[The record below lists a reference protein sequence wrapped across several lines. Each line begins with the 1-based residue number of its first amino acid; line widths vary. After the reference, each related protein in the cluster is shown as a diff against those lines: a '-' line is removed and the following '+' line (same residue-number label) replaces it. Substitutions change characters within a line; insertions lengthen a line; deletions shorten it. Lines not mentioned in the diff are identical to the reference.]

1 MKKFSL
7 LCLFIGMLGWH
18 VAEAQVSE
26 TDLRENSRFTGAVAN
41 LKEYRAIFQLDTNN
55 PDIVRKTFRNIR
67 NVLKDERLKGR
78 LKLELVT
85 FSGGTD
91 VMRTNSPY
99 ADDLKDLIAKGV
111 QVSQCT
117 NSLAERKLTK
127 QDILPFIAFVPSG
140 NGELIIRS
148 AEGWAVIKP

>member
-1 MKKFSL
+1 MVKIRWLFI
-7 LCLFIGMLGWH
+7 FIGMLGQH
-18 VAEAQVSE
+18 LAGAQEADAGLQ
-26 TDLRENSRFTGAVAN
+26 ENSRFTGAAAN
-41 LKEYRAIFQLDTNN
+41 LKEYRAIFQLDTNS

-67 NVLKDERLKGR
+67 NVLKDERLMGKLR
-78 LKLELVT
+78 LELVA

-99 ADDLKDLIAKGV
+99 AEDLKDLIAKGV
-111 QVSQCT
+111 QVSQCR

>member
-1 MKKFSL
+1 MQKIRL
-7 LCLFIGMLGWH
+7 LFIFIGILGQH
-18 VAEAQVSE
+18 LAGAQEADAELQK
-26 TDLRENSRFTGAVAN
+26 NSHFTGATAN
-41 LKEYRAIFQLDTNN
+41 LREYRAIFQLDTNT

-67 NVLKDERLKGR
+67 NVLKDERLKGKLR
-78 LKLELVT
+78 LELVT